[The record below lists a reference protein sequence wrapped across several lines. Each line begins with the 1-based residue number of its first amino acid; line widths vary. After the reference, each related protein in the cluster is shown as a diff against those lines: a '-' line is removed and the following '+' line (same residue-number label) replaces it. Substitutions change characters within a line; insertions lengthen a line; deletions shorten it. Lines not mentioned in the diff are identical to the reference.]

1 VLGQDCSG
9 FCKWRWHRCW
19 RWMCLW
25 YLLSSLN
32 RGELC
37 ACKFRFSKPLWA
49 PITLRQKSNTWWC
62 HNTDRALVGIH
73 VVWQCP
79 LLHMSC
85 AKRFEIISGSYFQIR
100 WRNNWQATERNHM
113 HMDML
118 KSQRRKRKCVSF
130 LWRAQI
136 KPAWDST
143 TPKCYWSDPL
153 MAKKIGGCLVTG
165 WMDAQWL
172 NSSSKW
178 IWDGALTTFELWD
191 SLIHLYISAIITCR
205 LWTNLD
211 HYLMLWVFLI
221 LAIYSV
227 MDPQDL
233 PCTIQGHFFPS
244 SWIAHLE
251 TKSCRSIMQAHKFY
265 PILDKGIAFSFCWL
279 CPWGRDFSSM

>member
-1 VLGQDCSG
+1 MHSVETVQVFANWGEMVADDGSAYVLSWDCWGFCKWGRHGCWRWISYVLGRDCSD

-37 ACKFRFSKPLWA
+37 ACKFRFSKPFWA
-49 PITLRQKSNTWWC
+49 PITLRQKSDTWWC

-73 VVWQCP
+73 VVWRCP
-79 LLHMSC
+79 LLRMSC
-85 AKRFEIISGSYFQIR
+85 AKRFEIISGSYSQIR

-118 KSQRRKRKCVSF
+118 KSQRQKRKCVSF

-136 KPAWDST
+136 KPEWDST
-143 TPKCYWSDPL
+143 TPKCYWLDPL

-165 WMDAQWL
+165 WIDAQWL

-178 IWDGALTTFELWD
+178 IWD
-191 SLIHLYISAIITCR
+191 
-205 LWTNLD
+205 
-211 HYLMLWVFLI
+211 
-221 LAIYSV
+221 
-227 MDPQDL
+227 DL
-233 PCTIQGHFFPS
+233 R
-244 SWIAHLE
+244 W
-251 TKSCRSIMQAHKFY
+251 
-265 PILDKGIAFSFCWL
+265 
-279 CPWGRDFSSM
+279 